1 MPAKSVLIMIAIIVP
16 STIIVIGIFV
26 LWILPVI
33 ESPAVSGLVG
43 VFLGALVGIFGSIL
57 TAVVGA
63 WRASKETEEK
73 LKDRISNH
81 ALQLTQMDY
90 DLRQKSLE
98 LTGQEQKFL
107 APAKV
112 YRTFYRSL
120 LELQTSGNWPKDAEE
135 LGLLNIFALGPK
147 RTPNQ

>member
-1 MPAKSVLIMIAIIVP
+1 MPSKKISTLIWVIVLVTVIAIA
-16 STIIVIGIFV
+16 IGFRDR
-26 LWILPVI
+26 ILPLI

-43 VFLGALVGIFGSIL
+43 VLVGAFVSMFGSI
-57 TAVVGA
+57 
-63 WRASKETEEK
+63 WRASKESEEK
-73 LKDRISNH
+73 LKDRISIH

-98 LTGQEQKFL
+98 LTGQAQQFL

-120 LELQTSGNWPKDAEE
+120 LELQTTGEWPKDAEE
-135 LGLLNIFALGPK
+135 LGLLNIFVLGHK
-147 RTPNQ
+147 GVPNQQVE